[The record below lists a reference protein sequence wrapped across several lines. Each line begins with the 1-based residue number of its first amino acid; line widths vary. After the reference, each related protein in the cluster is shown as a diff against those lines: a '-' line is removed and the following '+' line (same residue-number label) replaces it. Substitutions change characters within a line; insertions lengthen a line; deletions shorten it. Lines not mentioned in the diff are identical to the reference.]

1 MTTAELVIAVLA
13 IAIGGGLLY
22 ALACRIWPFAACRR
36 CTGSGKR
43 RSPSGKAWRDCP
55 RCKGTGKRL
64 RIGWRI
70 ANHANKTS
78 KNL

>member
-1 MTTAELVIAVLA
+1 MTTAELVIAVLCV
-13 IAIGGGLLY
+13 AIGGGLLY

-70 ANHANKTS
+70 ANHASKTS
-78 KNL
+78 KHL

>member
-1 MTTAELVIAVLA
+1 MSTAELVLAVLA
-13 IAIGGGLLY
+13 VAVGGGLLY

-43 RSPSGKAWRDCP
+43 RSPGGKAWRDCG

-64 RIGWRI
+64 RVGWRLVNN
-70 ANHANKTS
+70 AK
-78 KNL
+78 KNRHHL